1 MGNQNNKPKVR
12 VAIIDIGTNTFK
24 MMIVEVDSKEN
35 VKLIYKEKIP
45 VKLGEGGINNDVIS
59 HSPFMRGL
67 KALKS
72 LKEKLNTHKA
82 EKVMAFATS
91 AIRSATNGK
100 DFVKRVKLETGIDI
114 EVITG
119 DREAELIYYGVQKA
133 LDIGE
138 ERSLIMDIGGG
149 STEFIIADR
158 DKIYWK
164 HSFDLGA
171 ARLLE
176 VINPSD
182 PITKA
187 EVKKLKTYLDHELD
201 LLWSAVELFPLKT
214 MIGSSG
220 SFDSLA
226 EMIYFKF
233 NTDENPMIKTEY
245 HFDLLH
251 FDFIYR
257 MILESTI
264 EKRFKMKGLAA
275 MRVEMIVVAV
285 IMIKFVFKKLSLK
298 NMRLSTYSLKEG
310 VMYEYLSKTY
320 NQ

>member
-1 MGNQNNKPKVR
+1 
-12 VAIIDIGTNTFK
+12 
-24 MMIVEVDSKEN
+24 MIVDVISSDET
-35 VKLIYKEKIP
+35 KLIYKEKIP
-45 VKLGEGGINNDVIS
+45 VKLGEGGINNDIIS

-72 LKEKLNTHKA
+72 LKEKLDRHQVN
-82 EKVMAFATS
+82 KVMAFATS
-91 AIRSATNGK
+91 AIRSATNGR
-100 DFVKRVKLETGIDI
+100 DFVQKAKAETGIDI
-114 EVITG
+114 EVISG
-119 DREAELIYYGVQKA
+119 NREAELIYYGVQKA
-133 LDIGE
+133 LDIGD

-149 STEFIIADR
+149 STEFIIADKE
-158 DKIYWK
+158 KIYWK

-176 VINPSD
+176 EINPSD

-187 EVKKLKTYLDHELD
+187 EVKRLKAYLDQQLD
-201 LLWSAVELFPLKT
+201 LLWSAVELFPVKT

-226 EMIYFKF
+226 EMIYYKF
-233 NTDENPMIKTEY
+233 NTEENPMVKTEY
-245 HFDLLH
+245 HFDINH
-251 FDFIYR
+251 FELIYR

-285 IMIKFVFKKLSLK
+285 IMIRFVFKKLSLK

-310 VMYEYLSKTY
+310 VMYEYLRKEF
-320 NQ
+320 NKE

>member
-1 MGNQNNKPKVR
+1 MR
-12 VAIIDIGTNTFK
+12 LAIIDIGTNTFK
-24 MMIVEVDSKEN
+24 MMIVDVISPNET
-35 VKLIYKEKIP
+35 KLIYKEKIP
-45 VKLGEGGINNDVIS
+45 VKLGEGGINNDIIS

-72 LKEKLNTHKA
+72 LKEKLDRHEVK
-82 EKVMAFATS
+82 KVMAFATS
-91 AIRSATNGK
+91 AIRSASNGR
-100 DFVKRVKLETGIDI
+100 DFVQKAKAETGIDI
-114 EVITG
+114 EVISG
-119 DREAELIYYGVQKA
+119 NREAELIYYGVQKA
-133 LDIGE
+133 LDIGD

-158 DKIYWK
+158 EKIYWK

-176 VINPSD
+176 EINPSD

-187 EVKKLKTYLDHELD
+187 EVKRLKSYLDQELD
-201 LLWSAVELFPLKT
+201 LLWSAVELFPVKT

-226 EMIYFKF
+226 EMIYYKF
-233 NTDENPMIKTEY
+233 NTEENPMIKTEY
-245 HFDLLH
+245 HFDLNH
-251 FDFIYR
+251 FEIIYR

-285 IMIKFVFKKLSLK
+285 IMIRFVFKKLNLK

-310 VMYEYLSKTY
+310 VMYEFLRKEF
-320 NQ
+320 NIE

>member
-1 MGNQNNKPKVR
+1 MR
-12 VAIIDIGTNTFK
+12 LAIIDIGTNTFK
-24 MMIVEVDSKEN
+24 MMIVDVISSDET
-35 VKLIYKEKIP
+35 KLIYKEKIP
-45 VKLGEGGINNDVIS
+45 VKLGEGGINNDIIS

-72 LKEKLNTHKA
+72 LKEKLDRHQVN
-82 EKVMAFATS
+82 KVMAFATS
-91 AIRSATNGK
+91 AIRSATNGR
-100 DFVKRVKLETGIDI
+100 DFVQKAKAETGIDI
-114 EVITG
+114 EVISG
-119 DREAELIYYGVQKA
+119 NREAELIYYGVQKA
-133 LDIGE
+133 LDIGD

-149 STEFIIADR
+149 STEFIIADKE
-158 DKIYWK
+158 KIYWK

-176 VINPSD
+176 EINPSD

-187 EVKKLKTYLDHELD
+187 EVKRLKAYLDQQLD
-201 LLWSAVELFPLKT
+201 LLWSAVELFPVKT

-226 EMIYFKF
+226 EMIYYKF
-233 NTDENPMIKTEY
+233 NTEENPMVKTEY
-245 HFDLLH
+245 HFDINH
-251 FDFIYR
+251 FELIYR

-285 IMIKFVFKKLSLK
+285 IMIRFVFKKLSLK

-310 VMYEYLSKTY
+310 VMYEYLRKEF
-320 NQ
+320 NKE